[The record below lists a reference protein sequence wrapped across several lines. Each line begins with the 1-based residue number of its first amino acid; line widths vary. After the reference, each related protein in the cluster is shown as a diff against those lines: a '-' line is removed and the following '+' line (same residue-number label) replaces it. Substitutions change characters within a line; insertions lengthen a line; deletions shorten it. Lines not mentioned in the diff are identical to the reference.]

1 MQKKLG
7 FTSRDMLIAVLCT
20 FVVTLLLIQA
30 NVSSKVY
37 ADQYYPTYT
46 PPPTP
51 LCRVYPPLVSCTCFD
66 RPTPT
71 PIPTPRPT
79 PCTVHWR

>member
-7 FTSRDMLIAVLCT
+7 FTSRDLLIAVVCT
-20 FVVTLLLIQA
+20 FVVTLLLMQM
-30 NVSSKVY
+30 NVSSKIY
-37 ADQYYPTYT
+37 AAEYAPTST

-51 LCRVYPPLVSCTCFD
+51 LYCVYLPLVSCTCQD

-79 PCTVHWR
+79 PCWR